1 MSNQHEPNPPKWTFR
16 FLEWFCP
23 EHLKEGILGDLLEQ
37 YEMNRAAKSRFLSN
51 GLFIYNSFRFF
62 RYGILKRKKI
72 GYRSNFLAMFRN
84 YFLTSLRTLLK
95 NKFYFFLN
103 VLGLSIGIA
112 ACLLCYLHI
121 NYELS
126 YDQYNSN
133 ADNTYRLITGDLKA
147 GNGWVRVSA
156 PMPLA
161 LKNNI
166 PEIERYARLTNI
178 TRDPQVTVEYNKNI
192 FSESKFY
199 LTDPAF
205 LEIFDVSLLRGQKSQ
220 VLADQN
226 SVILSAAAAE
236 KYFGKEDP
244 VGKTVRVDDQYDF
257 LVTGIFEDIP
267 FNAHF
272 DFDFLISFENLERV
286 LPGTSLT
293 GNWGQFNYFA
303 YLQLADGADPA
314 TVQTKIQSTE
324 INLGDNRN
332 FDLSKIGIQP
342 LSDIHFVD
350 NRGNL
355 KQAYNFKYI
364 YIYGAIA
371 VAILFISFINFVNLS
386 IAGSTK
392 RIKEVGVRKVVGAG
406 PGQLILQ
413 FIAEAFLIAFFAALV
428 SLVLSN
434 FLLIPAVNELMNSR
448 IVMDFSDPLM
458 LAVLASML
466 LLISL
471 SSGSYIAYFIISSK
485 PISALKGGR
494 SVGGKGTV
502 FKNILLGLQFCI
514 STVLI
519 LSSLFIYQQL
529 QFLGDKDLGLSKD
542 QIVNVSL
549 SNNTAQESG
558 DVLASR
564 FGQISGVR
572 DVAGSNFIPGG
583 ANWNQ
588 TVWWDGQEEPISMFL
603 IGADENFVKT
613 VDMELIEGD
622 LNQILNS
629 QTTQYILNEA
639 AVKQIGWETALG
651 KSFSSQG
658 QKNARPIAG
667 VVKDYNFR
675 SLHHGIDPCVI
686 VIGSNSTYSQLA
698 VKVNGQEVRQ
708 VLAQLET
715 AYHEVLPEMQFEYT
729 FMDEGFAV
737 LYEAETRTSKIVGAL
752 TAVAIV
758 LAILGLYAL
767 LTFAVQ
773 ERTRELA
780 IRKVLGIKLKQT
792 LFLLSGNYVKLL
804 IIANVVA
811 IPVTWYMLEGWL
823 DNFNYRVSLGAITF
837 VSTIGLTF
845 LLIYLI
851 AGLKTMQSNR
861 INPTQALRHE

>member
-1 MSNQHEPNPPKWTFR
+1 MKDQSEPRPPKWAFR

-23 EHLKEGILGDLLEQ
+23 RHLQEGILGDLLEQ
-37 YEMNRAAKSRFLSN
+37 YELNRAAKNRLVSN
-51 GLFIYNSFRFF
+51 WLFVYNSLRFF
-62 RYGILKRKKI
+62 RYGILKRKTI
-72 GYRSNFLAMFRN
+72 GYRSNFLAMFKN

-121 NYELS
+121 SYELS
-126 YDQYNSN
+126 YDQYNTN
-133 ADNTYRLITGDLKA
+133 ADNTYRLITGDLKS

-156 PMPLA
+156 PMPPA
-161 LKNNI
+161 LKRNI
-166 PEIERYARLTNI
+166 PEIERFARFTNI
-178 TRDPQVTVEYNKNI
+178 TRDPQVTVEYNRTI
-192 FSESKFY
+192 FSESKFF
-199 LTDPAF
+199 LTDPDF
-205 LEIFDVSLLRGQKSQ
+205 LEIYDVPLLRGQKSQ

-226 SVILSAAAAE
+226 SVILSASAVK
-236 KYFGKEDP
+236 KYFGDEDP
-244 VGKTVRVDDQYDF
+244 IGKTVRVDDQF
-257 LVTGIFEDIP
+257 NFQVSGVFEDIP

-303 YLQLADGADPA
+303 YLQLAAGSDLAV
-314 TVQTKIQSTE
+314 VQTKIQSTE

-332 FDLSKIGIQP
+332 FDLSRIGIQP
-342 LSDIHFVD
+342 LSEIHFID

-406 PGQLILQ
+406 RGQLILQ
-413 FIAEAFLIAFFAALV
+413 FIAEAFLIAFFAVVV
-428 SLVLSN
+428 SLILSN
-434 FLLIPAVNELMNSR
+434 YLLIPAVNELMNSR

-458 LAVLASML
+458 LAVLAAML

-485 PISALKGGR
+485 PISALKGTHTA
-494 SVGGKGTV
+494 GGKGTI

-529 QFLGDKDLGLSKD
+529 QFLGDKDLGMSKD
-542 QIVNVSL
+542 QIVNVAL

-558 DVLASR
+558 EVLASR

-588 TVWWDGQEEPISMFL
+588 TVWWEGQEEPISMFL
-603 IGADENFVKT
+603 IGVDENFVKT
-613 VDMELIEGD
+613 VDMELLEGD
-622 LNQILNS
+622 MNQIIS
-629 QTTQYILNEA
+629 GQGTQYILNEA
-639 AVKQIGWETALG
+639 AVKRIGWESALG
-651 KSFSSQG
+651 KPFSAQG
-658 QKNARPIAG
+658 QRNAKPVAG

-675 SLHHGIDPCVI
+675 SLHHGIDPCVM
-686 VIGSNSTYSQLA
+686 VISSSRTHSQLA
-698 VKVNGQEVRQ
+698 VKVDGQDVRQ
-708 VLAQLET
+708 VLTQLEA
-715 AYHEVLPEMQFEYT
+715 AYNEVLPEMQFEYS

-752 TAVAIV
+752 TGVAIV
-758 LAILGLYAL
+758 LAVLGLYAL

-780 IRKVLGIKLKQT
+780 IRKVLGIKLQQT

-811 IPVTWYMLEGWL
+811 IPVTWYMLDGWL
-823 DNFNYRVSLGAITF
+823 NNFNYRVSLGAVTF
-837 VSTIGLTF
+837 IATIGLTF

>member
-1 MSNQHEPNPPKWTFR
+1 MMEQLPTPPKWAFR
-16 FLEWFCP
+16 FVNWFCP
-23 EHLKEGILGDLLEQ
+23 DHLKEGILGDLLEQ
-37 YEMNRAAKSRFLSN
+37 YDLNRASRSKSMAN
-51 GLFIYNSFRFF
+51 WLFIYNCLRFL
-62 RYGILKRKKI
+62 RYGILKRKNLR
-72 GYRSNFLAMFRN
+72 YQTNFIAMFRN
-84 YFLTSLRTLLK
+84 YFLTSFRTLLK

-103 VLGLSIGIA
+103 VLGLSIGMA

-121 NYELS
+121 SYELS
-126 YDQYNSN
+126 YDQYNAN
-133 ADNTYRLITGDLKA
+133 AANTYRLITGDLKA
-147 GNGWVRVSA
+147 GKGWVRVSA
-156 PMPLA
+156 PMPPT
-161 LKNNI
+161 LKRNI
-166 PEIERYARLTNI
+166 PEIEHYSRLISI
-178 TRDPQVTVEYNKNI
+178 TRDPQVTVEYDKTI
-192 FSESKFY
+192 FSERKFF
-199 LTDPAF
+199 LADPD
-205 LEIFDVSLLRGQKSQ
+205 LLNIFDIPLVRGQKGE

-226 SVILSAAAAE
+226 SVILSASAAE
-236 KYFGKEDP
+236 KYFGGADP
-244 VGKTVRVDDQYDF
+244 IGKTLRVDDQYDF
-257 LVTGIFEDIP
+257 QITGVFEDVP

-303 YLQLADGADPA
+303 YLQLAEGADPA
-314 TVQTKIQSTE
+314 IVQSKIQSTE
-324 INLGDNRN
+324 INLGNNRN
-332 FDLSKIGIQP
+332 MDLSAIGIQP
-342 LSDIHFVD
+342 LSEIHFID
-350 NRGNL
+350 NPGNL
-355 KQAYNFKYI
+355 KPAYDIKYI

-371 VAILFISFINFVNLS
+371 IAILFISFINFVNLS

-406 PGQLILQ
+406 RGQLILQ
-413 FIAEAFLIAFFAALV
+413 FISEAFIIALFAVVV

-434 FLLIPAVNELMNSR
+434 YLLIPAVNELMNSQ
-448 IVMDFSDPLM
+448 VSMNFSDPLM
-458 LAVLASML
+458 LTVLVGMIV
-466 LLISL
+466 LISF

-485 PISALKGGR
+485 PISALKGNH
-494 SVGGKGTV
+494 SSNGKGAI

-519 LSSLFIYQQL
+519 LSSLFIYQQM
-529 QFLGDKDLGLSKD
+529 QFLGSKDLGMSKD
-542 QIVNVSL
+542 QVVNVAL
-549 SNNTAQESG
+549 SNSTAQKNG

-572 DVAGSNFIPGG
+572 DVAGSDFIPGA

-588 TVWWDGQEEPISMFL
+588 TVWWEGQEESVNMFL
-603 IGADENFVKT
+603 ISADEHFMKT
-613 VDMELIEGD
+613 VDMELVEGD
-622 LNQILNS
+622 MDQIMSS
-629 QTTQYILNEA
+629 QATQYILNEA
-639 AVKQIGWETALG
+639 AVKLIGWERAQG
-651 KSFSSQG
+651 KSFSAFG
-658 QKNARPIAG
+658 QSNAELVTG

-686 VIGSNSTYSQLA
+686 IVSNDDTYSQLA
-698 VKVNGQEVRQ
+698 VKVDGKEVRQ
-708 VLAQLET
+708 VLSELEA
-715 AYHEVLPEMQFEYT
+715 AYNEVLPAMQFEYT

-752 TAVAIV
+752 TAVAVV

-780 IRKVLGIKLKQT
+780 IRKVLGIKLNQT
-792 LFLLSGNYVKLL
+792 LFLLSENYVKLL

-811 IPVTWYMLEGWL
+811 IPVTWYMLDGWL
-823 DNFNYRVSLGAITF
+823 NNFNYRVNLGVVTF
-837 VSTIGLTF
+837 VLTIGLTF

>member
-1 MSNQHEPNPPKWTFR
+1 MKNQPEQTPPKWAFR

-23 EHLKEGILGDLLEQ
+23 AHLQEGILGDLLEQ
-37 YEMNRAAKSRFLSN
+37 YELNRALKSRFVSN
-51 GLFIYNSFRFF
+51 WLFVYNSLRFF
-62 RYGILKRKKI
+62 RYGILKRKTI
-72 GYRSNFLAMFRN
+72 GHRSNFLAMYKN

-121 NYELS
+121 SYELS
-126 YDQYNSN
+126 YDRYNAN
-133 ADNTYRLITGDLKA
+133 AASTYRLITGDLKG

-156 PMPLA
+156 PMPPA
-161 LKNNI
+161 LKANI
-166 PEIERYARLTNI
+166 PEIERYARLVNI
-178 TRDPQVTVEYNKNI
+178 TRDPQVTVEYNRTI
-192 FSESKFY
+192 FSESKFF
-199 LTDPAF
+199 LTDPDF
-205 LEIFDVSLLRGQKSQ
+205 LEIYDVPLLRGQKSQ

-226 SVILSAAAAE
+226 AVILSASAAE
-236 KYFGKEDP
+236 KYFGSEEP
-244 VGKTVRVDDQYDF
+244 IGKTVRVNDQF
-257 LVTGIFEDIP
+257 NFQVSGVFEDIP

-272 DFDFLISFENLERV
+272 DVDFLISFENLERV
-286 LPGTSLT
+286 APGASLT

-303 YLQLADGADPA
+303 YLQLAKGADPA
-314 TVQTKIQSTE
+314 VVQTKIQSTE

-332 FDLSKIGIQP
+332 FDMSEIGIQP
-342 LSDIHFVD
+342 LSEIHFVD

-355 KQAYNFKYI
+355 KPAYNFRYI

-406 PGQLILQ
+406 RGQLILQ
-413 FIAEAFLIAFFAALV
+413 FIAEAFLIAFFAVVA

-434 FLLIPAVNELMNSR
+434 YLLIPAVNELMNSR
-448 IVMDFSDPLM
+448 IVIDFSDPLM
-458 LAVLASML
+458 LAVLAGML

-471 SSGSYIAYFIISSK
+471 SSGSYIAWFIISSN

-529 QFLGDKDLGLSKD
+529 QFLGDKDLGMSKD
-542 QIVNVSL
+542 QVVNVAL
-549 SNNTAQESG
+549 SNKTAQESEE
-558 DVLASR
+558 VLASR
-564 FGQISGVR
+564 LGQISGVR

-588 TVWWDGQEEPISMFL
+588 NVWWEGQEEPISMFL
-603 IGADENFVKT
+603 ISVDENFVKT

-622 LNQILNS
+622 MAQILNGKG
-629 QTTQYILNEA
+629 TQYILNEA
-639 AVKQIGWETALG
+639 AVKHIGWESALG
-651 KSFSSQG
+651 KPFSAGG
-658 QKNARPIAG
+658 QQNAKPIAG

-675 SLHHGIDPCVI
+675 SLHHGIDPCII
-686 VIGSNSTYSQLA
+686 VISSSRTHSQLA
-698 VKVNGQEVRQ
+698 VKVDGQDVRQ
-708 VLAQLET
+708 VLTQMET

-752 TAVAIV
+752 TVVAIV

-780 IRKVLGIKLKQT
+780 IRKVLGIKLQQT

-811 IPVTWYMLEGWL
+811 IPVTWYMLDGWL
-823 DNFNYRVSLGAITF
+823 NNFNYRVSLGAVTF
-837 VSTIGLTF
+837 IATIGLTF

-851 AGLKTMQSNR
+851 AGLKTVQSNR